1 MADGSDAMAAEPGQP
16 RVNEAESP
24 LAWLH
29 SRTGADGR
37 TLIHDAAILTGERF
51 RRDVT
56 QAAML
61 PSLTTN
67 WSRME
72 AASSRAS
79 PARSGH
85 GLGCRHRRPAAGS
98 RGLSGFVLGHRQ
110 FRSQRLWLSRAA
122 SAG

>member
-1 MADGSDAMAAEPGQP
+1 VYGVADPGGCMADGSDAMASKPGQL
-16 RVNEAESP
+16 RVIEAESP

-29 SRTGADGR
+29 GRTGADGG
-37 TLIHDAAILTGERF
+37 TLIDDAAFLASERF

-61 PSLTTN
+61 PSVTTN

-79 PARSGH
+79 PA
-85 GLGCRHRRPAAGS
+85 
-98 RGLSGFVLGHRQ
+98 
-110 FRSQRLWLSRAA
+110 
-122 SAG
+122 